1 MGEVSRIADRLSRVL
16 AVLTVIAL
24 ALRFALPAGAMLAKP
39 VEEGALPSIVVCTS
53 AGMVEVATKGDYGV
67 PADKPAK
74 KDANSGEPCVF
85 ASVGAPLLV
94 PSFSLDGLEQSAVAV
109 LEVWGYGL
117 QRPGEGLAAPPPPA
131 TGPPAA
137 I

>member
-24 ALRFALPAGAMLAKP
+24 AVRFALPAGAMLAKP
-39 VEEGALPSIVVCTS
+39 VDEGGLPSIVVCTS
-53 AGMVEVATKGDYGV
+53 AGMVEITAPGDYGV

-74 KDANSGEPCVF
+74 KDTKSGEPCAF
-85 ASVGAPLLV
+85 AGLSASLPV
-94 PSFSLDGLEQSAVAV
+94 PSFSFDDLEQPAAAV
-109 LEVWGYGL
+109 LQVWGYSW

-131 TGPPAA
+131 TGPPAS